1 MGSPPALLHQFNEQ
15 YMWAKMPLASILL
28 AVSRAHGV
36 NGPYDVLPNKPA
48 SWRFKKGNFGADF

>member
-1 MGSPPALLHQFNEQ
+1 
-15 YMWAKMPLASILL
+15 MWAKMPLASILL